1 MSTNDYVKFVTQQF
15 VRYIDQP
22 KEERIQQRRKRKEER
37 DSFIHRWFGVIP
49 FAIMMWY
56 RKKKS

>member
-37 DSFIHRWFGVIP
+37 DSFVHRWFGVIP